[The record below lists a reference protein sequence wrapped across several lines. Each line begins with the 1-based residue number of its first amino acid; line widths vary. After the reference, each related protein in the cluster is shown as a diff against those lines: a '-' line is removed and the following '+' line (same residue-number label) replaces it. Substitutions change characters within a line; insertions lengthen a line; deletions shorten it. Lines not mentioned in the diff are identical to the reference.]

1 MHNSPYA
8 KGVQPI
14 LELLH
19 DCTKELSAAVDSD
32 LSERVMQL
40 FRSEDPDGIALLMQ
54 QQKLE
59 REFARDLQQLLSKW
73 THRFAVS
80 TPPDAAV
87 QPGVSARHE

>member
-8 KGVQPI
+8 KGIQPI

-19 DCTKELSAAVDSD
+19 DCTKELTAAVDSD

-40 FRSEDPDGIALLMQ
+40 FRSEDLDGIALLMQ

-59 REFARDLQQLLSKW
+59 REFARELQQLLSKW
-73 THRFAVS
+73 AHRIAVNARS
-80 TPPDAAV
+80 DVAV